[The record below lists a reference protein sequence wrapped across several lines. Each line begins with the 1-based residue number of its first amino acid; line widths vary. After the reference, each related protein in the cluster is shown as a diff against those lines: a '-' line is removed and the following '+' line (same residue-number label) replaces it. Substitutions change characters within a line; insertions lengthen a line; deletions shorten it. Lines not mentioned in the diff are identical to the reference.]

1 MLTLDKIIFRYKDV
15 SLQYHQQG
23 FIAGCIMQDELFE
36 GVQPRV
42 FVTNPNNL
50 EEGRTFVWAKARW
63 YERLEGEMGNVAFSP
78 VTDSEEELRSWLTQE
93 SGLEATEV
101 DELDSEYAETV
112 REEFLDQTPL
122 YPEAPE
128 LSDEP
133 PPRGP

>member
-78 VTDSEEELRSWLTQE
+78 SLIQRKSCEAGLLRNP
-93 SGLEATEV
+93 
-101 DELDSEYAETV
+101 D
-112 REEFLDQTPL
+112 
-122 YPEAPE
+122 
-128 LSDEP
+128 
-133 PPRGP
+133 

>member
-1 MLTLDKIIFRYKDV
+1 
-15 SLQYHQQG
+15 
-23 FIAGCIMQDELFE
+23 MQDGLFE
-36 GVQPRV
+36 GAQPRV
-42 FVTNPNNL
+42 FVTNPDNL

-63 YERLEGEMGNVAFSP
+63 YERLEGEMGNLAFSP

-93 SGLEATEV
+93 SGLEAEATEV
-101 DELDSEYAETV
+101 DDEYAETV
-112 REEFLDQTPL
+112 REEFLNQIPL